1 MAYISVLTPA
11 FTLSSTDPDILK
23 TSCAGQLGIET
34 SHLDLYALVPA
45 SEVSAHTG
53 EYALKLSKSNL
64 TLQSIEELLRK
75 NQLLNEQVARTK
87 EALIAYSDQFER
99 K

>member
-11 FTLSSTDPDILK
+11 FTLPSTDPNVLK

-34 SHLDLYALVPA
+34 SNLDLFALVPA
-45 SEVSAHTG
+45 TEVPGHKG

-64 TLQSIEELLRK
+64 TLHSIEELLRK
-75 NQLLNEQVARTK
+75 N
-87 EALIAYSDQFER
+87 
-99 K
+99 